1 MEIRQNIGHRIL
13 NGLRWIAMIAAASA
27 LYAVFMAASSSA
39 SLFHNHDFFSRH
51 KASS

>member
-1 MEIRQNIGHRIL
+1 METIRHRGHKIL
-13 NGLRWIAMIAAASA
+13 NGLRWVLMIATASV